1 MIITKSIGI
10 VGARGYT
17 GEQLLGLLAKHSGF
31 ELDFV
36 SSRKLAGQPVADQ
49 VEGFDGGLHYEE
61 LSPRDVAQRAPHVCV
76 LALPNDISPPFVAAI
91 EELSPSTIIVDLS
104 SDYRFDDQWTY
115 GQTERFRDEI
125 KGAKRIANPG
135 CYATGMQLGLW
146 PLLDWLAAPPQVFGV
161 SGYSGAGTTPSPK
174 NDPDVLGDNLLP
186 YSLTDHTHEREV
198 SRHLGRQIYFSP
210 HVAPFFR
217 GITLTISVQ
226 LDEPRGVDQVRRR
239 FEKFYAHEALIKVV
253 DQAPLVRDNVG
264 EHSVSVGGFDVTDDH
279 LVFVVTLDNLLKG
292 AATQALQN
300 ANLACGFDELEG
312 LQ

>member
-1 MIITKSIGI
+1 MSDKKTIGI

-17 GEQLLGLLAKHSGF
+17 GEQLLGLLANHSGF
-31 ELDFV
+31 ELAFV

-49 VEGFDGGLHYEE
+49 VEGFDRGLLYEE
-61 LSPRDVAQRAPHVCV
+61 LSPADVAERAPDVCV
-76 LALPNDISPPFVAAI
+76 LALPNNISPPFVAAI
-91 EELSPSTIIVDLS
+91 EEHCPSTVIVDLS
-104 SDYRFDDQWTY
+104 SDYRFDDRWTY

-125 KGAKRIANPG
+125 KEAHRIANPG
-135 CYATGMQLGLW
+135 CYATGMQIGLW

-174 NDPDVLGDNLLP
+174 NDPDVLRDNLLP

-226 LDEPRGVDQVRRR
+226 LDELRDVDQVRER
-239 FEKFYAHEALIKVV
+239 FEEFYGDEALVELI
-253 DQAPLVRDNVG
+253 DEPPLVRDNVE
-264 EHSVSVGGFDVTDDH
+264 EHGLRVGGFDVTDDH

-312 LQ
+312 IR